1 MKKQSYV
8 TLAIA
13 VIALILQGCEG
24 EKPADTDIS
33 STTKDAQY
41 EPEPIQEETGKE
53 VEEHDH
59 SSEIQAKGEEEAFE
73 IDSQFIAKKFGWNI
87 KETRQHMRNQ
97 DKFGMLVSKIYKKS
111 PDVFAGSA
119 MARNPGEEATVW
131 IKGEALPYVKEM
143 AEKFMQKNKLK
154 VRMEDGMRYSELDQ
168 EKRMDQIAEV
178 LEKKGFEGVG
188 AVMLPGDIILFS
200 LPASDKFPETPT
212 PKSLAEQRFD
222 RDYIDSV
229 AKQLLPDDMDKR
241 GVYLTFTFQPIDVD
255 EHARGG
261 RQVYGN
267 GFQCTSGFS
276 VVQISDERNGIA
288 TAAHCTGMSNFNAE
302 SPEADFDLFH
312 RGEHCGSHGDVEW
325 KSSNHFELAEY
336 WASPSDRRDVNSSET
351 WYSVNNVYCVYSRMQ
366 GTRSCDRVYSTSVN
380 QTGSSGACNG
390 VQAKRLVAMDN
401 DNTVGG
407 DSGGPWSYST
417 KAAGIH
423 KGDKWI
429 WFGTRNTFTKASRLD
444 EALGVRIRTK

>member
-1 MKKQSYV
+1 MKKQIHI
-8 TLAIA
+8 TLAVA
-13 VIALILQGCEG
+13 AFAPILLSC
-24 EKPADTDIS
+24 EKPDPGPGVAGPGTS
-33 STTKDAQY
+33 PQY
-41 EPEPIQEETGKE
+41 EPIHEQTGEDKDP
-53 VEEHDH
+53 HHGDA
-59 SSEIQAKGEEEAFE
+59 SSPSIGEKEAFE
-73 IDSQFIAKKFGWNI
+73 IDAQLVAKTFGWDI
-87 KETRQHMRNQ
+87 QASREHMRNQ
-97 DKFGMLVSKIYKKS
+97 KKFGRLVSQLVEKG

-119 MARNPGEEATVW
+119 MARNPGEAATIW

-143 AEKFMQKNKLK
+143 TEGFMKDNKLR
-154 VRMEDGMRYSELDQ
+154 VRVVDGMRYSELDQ
-168 EKRMDQIAEV
+168 DKRMEQIENT
-178 LEKKGFEGVG
+178 LEKQGFYGVG
-188 AVMLPGDIILFS
+188 AVMLPGDILQISML
-200 LPASDKFPETPT
+200 ASDRFPVTPA
-212 PKSLAEQRFD
+212 PKDRSPLRLD
-222 RDYIDSV
+222 RDFIDP
-229 AKQLLPDDMDKR
+229 AAEKLLPQDMDRR
-241 GVYLTFTFQPIDVD
+241 GIYFAFTNQPIDVD

-261 RQVYGN
+261 RQVYSGT
-267 GFQCTSGFS
+267 GQCTSGFS
-276 VVQISDERNGIA
+276 VVRISDERNGIA

-336 WASPSDRRDVNSSET
+336 WASPSDRRDVNSRET
-351 WYSVNNVYCVYSRMQ
+351 WYSVNNVYCVFSRMQ

-380 QTGSSGACNG
+380 QKGSSGACNG
-390 VQAKRLVAMDN
+390 VKAKRLVAMDE

-417 KAAGIH
+417 EAAGIH